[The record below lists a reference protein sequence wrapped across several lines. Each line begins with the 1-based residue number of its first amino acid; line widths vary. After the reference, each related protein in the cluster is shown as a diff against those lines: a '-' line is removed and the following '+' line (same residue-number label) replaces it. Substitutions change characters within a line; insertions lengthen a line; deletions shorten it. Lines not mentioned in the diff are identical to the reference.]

1 MGHAGSFV
9 SALTLYSKDLQYD
22 PVKDFEPISRVAT
35 GVVVL
40 VVHPS
45 VPVSS
50 ATRFA
55 GAPEI
60 PIAVEAGIPGMEAKL
75 WFGLFAPAKTPRSVV
90 IKLNREIGDILR
102 RPETREQLLAQGA
115 EPTPSSPEE
124 LGEWV
129 RTEIDKW
136 TPLIRKTGIT
146 ADQARLPVRAVKPDI
161 EKEASMQQRRLGKNG
176 PLVSAVGLGAGS
188 TTTDF
193 GERDDDVQIETI
205 HRALDLGVTLFDTAN
220 RYMGGR
226 HERIVGR
233 ALKGRRD
240 EVVIATKF
248 GNFDLP
254 DGTKGYN
261 GRPDYVPQ
269 ACDASLKQLGV
280 DVIDLYYLHRIDPD
294 VPIEE
299 TVGAMSRLVEAG
311 KVRWLGL
318 SEAGPKT
325 LARACKIH
333 PIAALQTEYSLWARD
348 VEDEILPA
356 CRELGIGFVPYSPLG
371 RGLLTGRVRSL
382 DDIAPHDLR
391 RRQPR
396 FQPGNMEKNLE
407 LLKPIEA
414 IAEKRGVSPAQV
426 SLAWLLSRGDDMVPI
441 PGTKQKKWL
450 EQNVAAAD
458 LVLDKD
464 EIDLLSETFKPGAR
478 AGERYNPGYFVT
490 LGA

>member
-1 MGHAGSFV
+1 M
-9 SALTLYSKDLQYD
+9 
-22 PVKDFEPISRVAT
+22 
-35 GVVVL
+35 
-40 VVHPS
+40 
-45 VPVSS
+45 
-50 ATRFA
+50 
-55 GAPEI
+55 
-60 PIAVEAGIPGMEAKL
+60 
-75 WFGLFAPAKTPRSVV
+75 
-90 IKLNREIGDILR
+90 
-102 RPETREQLLAQGA
+102 
-115 EPTPSSPEE
+115 
-124 LGEWV
+124 
-129 RTEIDKW
+129 
-136 TPLIRKTGIT
+136 
-146 ADQARLPVRAVKPDI
+146 
-161 EKEASMQQRRLGKNG
+161 
-176 PLVSAVGLGAGS
+176 
-188 TTTDF
+188 
-193 GERDDDVQIETI
+193 
-205 HRALDLGVTLFDTAN
+205 
-220 RYMGGR
+220 
-226 HERIVGR
+226 
-233 ALKGRRD
+233 
-240 EVVIATKF
+240 
-248 GNFDLP
+248 
-254 DGTKGYN
+254 
-261 GRPDYVPQ
+261 
-269 ACDASLKQLGV
+269 
-280 DVIDLYYLHRIDPD
+280 
-294 VPIEE
+294 PIEE